1 MARAERWAASPCF
14 YSCPGLSYKSP
25 HYWKIARGT
34 MVPFSLMDPAAHP
47 RTVAFKTRPDEK
59 FCSFEKN
66 RSLGK
71 NPSCPSITI
80 RYHHRTCLYTWFGLN
95 IQLPVLYGRNCP
107 ALSTPR
113 EHPSDSRRQFPP
125 PCICTALHLR
135 FAVLPST
142 RHKTCIPWSSSWQ
155 NSPRCSSWLLVL

>member
-47 RTVAFKTRPDEK
+47 RTVAFKTRLDEK

-80 RYHHRTCLYTWFGLN
+80 RYHHRACLYTWFGLN
-95 IQLPVLYGRNCP
+95 IQLPVLYGRNCVLHCQPHGNTRPIPVVSSPCP
-107 ALSTPR
+107 ASVLHYTY
-113 EHPSDSRRQFPP
+113 DSLCSLPP
-125 PCICTALHLR
+125 VI
-135 FAVLPST
+135 
-142 RHKTCIPWSSSWQ
+142 RHVYHGHRAGRIP
-155 NSPRCSSWLLVL
+155 PAAAPGF